1 MDNYDINDF
10 MINLKIISKIKEKD
24 KMYVKNK
31 LIHIETPYPLQFVY
45 RTINRSS
52 RKETTRYL
60 LSFYRNLKIYIDNI
74 FKKRYMN
81 PDNFNN
87 NPTLAH
93 KEYIFF
99 IQERQDLS
107 DIKNNILYS
116 NSGLSNLI
124 KTYHKDLNMMNCLE
138 HIINNNN
145 RLIDYCRRMISQI
158 KEDYLNIMSSK

>member
-31 LIHIETPYPLQFVY
+31 LIHIEPPYPLQFVY

-74 FKKRYMN
+74 FNKRYMN
-81 PDNFNN
+81 PDNFIN

-124 KTYHKDLNMMNCLE
+124 KTYHKDLNMINCLE
-138 HIINNNN
+138 HIISNNN